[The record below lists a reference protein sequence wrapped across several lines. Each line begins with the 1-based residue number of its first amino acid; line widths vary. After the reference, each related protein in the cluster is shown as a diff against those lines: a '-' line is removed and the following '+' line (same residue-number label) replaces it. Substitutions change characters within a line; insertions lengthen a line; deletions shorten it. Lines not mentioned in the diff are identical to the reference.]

1 MRQPERAVALAGLLL
16 RPMSSG
22 SHLAPI
28 GVGAAPDACSRR
40 PCGRPKLQAHDVA
53 RRREW
58 PSYLPGPE
66 HDVLGSG
73 WLSQHW
79 LLGKMCW
86 YIATRGNTDLV
97 WWQTGHHE
105 REWPGYLPGPEHDL
119 LGRSAWCARLPPTG
133 HHERLVCW
141 RLALHRHPRH
151 ESPDTEDD
159 IPDTMWACSSLSD
172 KVLLQAPKD
181 TNYPEI

>member
-119 LGRSAWCARLPPTG
+119 LGTLGTRARTRRTTSQTRCGLAPHCRTRCCCRPRRTRITRRSETCLCRG
-133 HHERLVCW
+133 GCRI
-141 RLALHRHPRH
+141 LALLAQ
-151 ESPDTEDD
+151 S
-159 IPDTMWACSSLSD
+159 C
-172 KVLLQAPKD
+172 VLRQ
-181 TNYPEI
+181 